1 MVTRMNPIDVLGIAS
16 AMERNACGFYE
27 ACAAGTEDAEAKAF
41 FLKVAKDEARHAGI
55 FESLIPQLP
64 EKTRIDAFPGD
75 EAAYY
80 QTVADEA
87 VFSKRAIDALT
98 QHGGI
103 ADFDQALDLAYRM
116 EVGGAAFYEKLVA
129 FLRTKDA
136 SGAVA
141 QIIVEERAHRDAV
154 DQLRRRR
161 GVRS

>member
-1 MVTRMNPIDVLGIAS
+1 MITRMSPVDVLGIAC

-27 ACAAGTEDAEAKAF
+27 ACAARSEDAEARTF
-41 FLKVAKDEARHAGI
+41 FLKVAKDEARHAGTFENLI
-55 FESLIPQLP
+55 FQLP
-64 EKTRIDAFPGD
+64 EKARTDAFPGD

-116 EVGGAAFYEKLVA
+116 EVDGAAFYEKLVA
-129 FLRTKDA
+129 YLRTKDA
-136 SGAVA
+136 SGAVS
-141 QIIVEERAHRDAV
+141 QIIVEEHAHRDAV